1 MLLAGGVMKH
11 YKLLLPEHLNNNGV
25 LFGGNLLKWI
35 DEFAYITASLEYP
48 NNKFVTIGL
57 DSVVFKEPIESGAIL
72 CFDIT
77 KEKLGKTSLKL
88 LVKVYYP
95 NEEDRILF
103 QTYITFVNIS
113 KKGNK
118 KKPIFC

>member
-1 MLLAGGVMKH
+1 MKH

-48 NNKFVTIGL
+48 KNKFVTIGL

-72 CFDIT
+72 CFDMT
-77 KEKLGKTSLKL
+77 REKLGETSIKL

-95 NEEDRILF
+95 QEEERVLF

-118 KKPIFC
+118 KKPIFY